1 MVQKLERLH
10 HFNIINMESSLKPE
24 FIEKNIANG
33 RILFDVNFNI
43 IFNGEMYEYETIT
56 MSYDK
61 WNYAGVVDALV
72 QYKYPIDKMQ
82 AVINNY
88 LLDPNDE
95 YAISEFNAMQAWRK
109 EAKEIAKRALEYGV
123 S

>member
-1 MVQKLERLH
+1 
-10 HFNIINMESSLKPE
+10 MESYTKP
-24 FIEKNIANG
+24 NILETYVLG
-33 RILFDVNFNI
+33 GVRRYNI
-43 IFNGEMYEYETIT
+43 NINVVQDGEMYKWEQVNVPIE
-56 MSYDK
+56 K
-61 WNYAGVVDALV
+61 WNYSGIVDALV
-72 QYKYPIDKMQ
+72 QFKYPIDKMQ

-109 EAKEIAKRALEYGV
+109 EAKEIAKEALTYGV

>member
-1 MVQKLERLH
+1 
-10 HFNIINMESSLKPE
+10 MESYTRPDILE
-24 FIEKNIANG
+24 TYVLGGVRRYDINI
-33 RILFDVNFNI
+33 DVVQI
-43 IFNGEMYEYETIT
+43 GEIYKCEQVHV
-56 MSYDK
+56 SSDK
-61 WNYAGVVDALV
+61 WNYSGIVDALV
-72 QYKYPIDKMQ
+72 QFKYPIDKMQ

-109 EAKEIAKRALEYGV
+109 EAKEIAKEALLYEL

>member
-24 FIEKNIANG
+24 FIEKNITNG
-33 RILFDVNFNI
+33 RVLFDVNFNI
-43 IFNGEMYEYETIT
+43 IFNGEMYEYEVVT

-61 WNYAGVVDALV
+61 WNYSGVVDALV

-88 LLDPNDE
+88 LLDPEDA
-95 YAISEFNAMQAWRK
+95 YAVDEFNKMQAWRK
-109 EAKEIAKRALEYGV
+109 EAKEIAKEALLYEL